1 MGIWR
6 VELFF
11 HDRSEGSY
19 NRMNGAVEG
28 ESCWSEGE
36 LHLLLLFAEN
46 KSACIH
52 LYVELRRIR

>member
-1 MGIWR
+1 MLGSGENVGIWR

-36 LHLLLLFAEN
+36 LHLLLLFAEK
-46 KSACIH
+46 KS
-52 LYVELRRIR
+52 